1 MAEGIQSKTRDLFT
15 PHKSYPFSI
24 LYFMMQSLH
33 ASYSSELT
41 CLINNRVYFV
51 HYACFCSVS
60 RTASTWPRG
69 VKISTNA
76 QTSCMF
82 PPTRAGHGCPCIC
95 LWTWVIVTAFDPPKL
110 FIINPLHWRIGTI
123 KRKVNYVEG
132 SVRTN
137 SFSAPIFALF
147 NGYFCWC
154 KYLRFYPTVR

>member
-51 HYACFCSVS
+51 HYACFCSVLGQRLLDREGS
-60 RTASTWPRG
+60 KYQQTPKHRVCFHRPGQDMGAPAFVCGREWLLPRL
-69 VKISTNA
+69 I
-76 QTSCMF
+76 
-82 PPTRAGHGCPCIC
+82 
-95 LWTWVIVTAFDPPKL
+95 PPKL
-110 FIINPLHWRIGTI
+110 FIINPLHWRIGTN
-123 KRKVNYVEG
+123 KRKLNYVEG